1 MKISCLGPDGSY
13 SHLAVK
19 NLCPNAKVMLC
30 RTFSQAV
37 NELINGNSD
46 GVILPIENS
55 IQGGVLQNLDLL
67 QKSEGLCAVKEYVL
81 KIDHRLAYMEGAKKE
96 DIKVIY
102 SHQQALSQ
110 CAEYLRANFPD
121 ARLVNTNST
130 SESLEMISDFS
141 AAGIVGSHMKK
152 SGMVMSPENIA
163 DETSNF
169 THFLLVKSGYENIET
184 HTSKMF
190 FSAVCKHRPGTLLKL
205 LQVIYVYDLNMTKIE
220 SRPIKS
226 SPGEYRFF
234 IEFEGDYSDWKVKK
248 AIEDI
253 KAECRSF
260 KLIGAY

>member
-19 NLCPNAKVMLC
+19 NLCPNAEVTLC
-30 RTFSQAV
+30 RTFSGAL
-37 NELINGNSD
+37 NELVQEKVD

-67 QKSEGLCAVKEYVL
+67 QKSEGLYAVREYVL
-81 KIDHRLAYMEGAKKE
+81 KIDHRFAYMAGAKKE

-102 SHQQALSQ
+102 SHPQALSQ
-110 CAEYLRANFPD
+110 CTEYLRTNFPE

-130 SESLEMISDFS
+130 SESLDMIKDFS
-141 AAGIVGSHMKK
+141 AAGIVGSHMKRD
-152 SGMVMSPENIA
+152 GIVISPENIA

-169 THFLLVKSGYENIET
+169 THFLLVERGYDKIEP
-184 HTSKMF
+184 HTSKVF

>member
-19 NLCPNAKVMLC
+19 NLCPDAEVELC

-37 NELINGNSD
+37 SELIKENAD

-67 QKSEGLCAVKEYVL
+67 QKSEDLYAVKEYVL
-81 KIDHRLAYMEGAKKE
+81 KIDHRLAYMAGAKKE
-96 DIKVIY
+96 DIKIIY

-110 CAEYLRANFPD
+110 CEEYIRTNFPE

-130 SESLEMISDFS
+130 SESLDMIRDFS
-141 AAGIVGSHMKK
+141 AAGIVGSHMKRE
-152 SGMVMSPENIA
+152 GIVISPENIA

-169 THFLLVKSGYENIET
+169 THFLLVERGYENIEP
-184 HTSKMF
+184 HTSKVF

-234 IEFEGDYSDWKVKK
+234 IEFEGDYADWKVKK